1 MPKPERL
8 LGSSGVSNHINTDVH
23 QTLYLAISQDIA
35 AKDAEKARAEVK
47 AAAATKAA
55 AKLRADGVKG
65 EAERE
70 RLAAE
75 LEGMKAKF
83 EVLDRE
89 LP

>member
-1 MPKPERL
+1 MTACAFSPAPSL
-8 LGSSGVSNHINTDVH
+8 SHAL
-23 QTLYLAISQDIA
+23 QDIA

-65 EAERE
+65 EAQRE

-83 EVLDRE
+83 EVLTR
-89 LP
+89 P